1 MLIKMVRSNFIKF
14 VSRFAVEDWQ
24 ERRIM
29 LPSVVIAQAILES
42 GAGSSELAVNANAL
56 FGIKASKGWFG
67 NTYVKSA
74 VEENPDGSLTVI
86 DKTEWRAYSSWF
98 ESIIDHNS
106 YIATRELSDGSLRYE
121 KIIGNTNYKE
131 VCKLLR
137 ECGYATA
144 SNYSKVLINII
155 KRDNLTEFD
164 TLGSGSNG

>member
-1 MLIKMVRSNFIKF
+1 MVRSNFIRL
-14 VSRFAVEDWQ
+14 VSRFAIEDW
-24 ERRIM
+24 EARRIM

-67 NTYVKSA
+67 NTYIKSA

-86 DKTEWRAYSSWF
+86 DNTEWRAYSSWF